1 MAPTARLRERTEE
14 EEEVSWRRK
23 PVLVE
28 VRGDGGGSGGL
39 DVGRR
44 GEVGE
49 ALGEVDGADALRQVG
64 QLLDGRRRR
73 PLGHRR
79 QPPLHGAAALPLLV
93 SARVRV
99 GVRIR

>member
-49 ALGEVDGADALRQVG
+49 ALGEVDGADRLDTADSLRSMA
-64 QLLDGRRRR
+64 
-73 PLGHRR
+73 
-79 QPPLHGAAALPLLV
+79 PPLCRCLLAPVFVWV
-93 SARVRV
+93 S
-99 GVRIR
+99 G